1 MRKVV
6 MMDMVSLDGY
16 FKGPGEGFDAL
27 DWCRADDQEWED
39 YSVQTVAEADTLLFG
54 RDTYL
59 GFQAY
64 WPPRPGALA
73 RMLAAI
79 EKVVFST
86 TLERVDWN
94 GARIVRSGAV
104 EEVARLKA
112 LPGKEIVVYGSADF
126 SATLIW
132 AGLVD
137 EYRLAYTPVVLGAG
151 IPLFTPGQPR
161 LNLALT
167 GTRTF
172 ASGVVVLSCVPHK
185 EAR

>member
-27 DWCRADDQEWED
+27 DWCRADDGEWDD
-39 YSVQTVAEADTLLFG
+39 YSIETVGAADTLLFG
-54 RDTYL
+54 RETYL
-59 GFQAY
+59 GFQDY
-64 WPPRPGALA
+64 WPSQPGELA
-73 RMLAAI
+73 RMLTEI
-79 EKVVFST
+79 EKIVFST
-86 TLERVDWN
+86 TLDSVDWN
-94 GARIVRSGAV
+94 GARIVRTDAAD
-104 EEVARLKA
+104 EVARLKA
-112 LPGKEIVVYGSADF
+112 LPGKEMVVYGSADF
-126 SATLIW
+126 SATLIR

-161 LNLALT
+161 LNLELA

-172 ASGVVVLSCVPHK
+172 ASGVVVLTYVPQ
-185 EAR
+185 ETR